1 MKLPVPVLR
10 VVGKCLR
17 AWWKIRKPTTFGVK
31 VLLIHPDDPA
41 QCLIVR
47 HSYSDSARWG
57 MPGGAY
63 RPGRE
68 TPEQAGVREVF
79 EELALTVT
87 EVPAVLDT
95 VCTTLEG
102 KRDTLTIVQATP
114 VSGSFVRS
122 PEIAEARWVGANMAA
137 YARGRTGVAMAG
149 EGAFCPHRARATP
162 SVLDRRRGVT
172 SACSRHHKGRG
183 RSPDF
188 LLRTAV
194 ALACTSA

>member
-1 MKLPVPVLR
+1 VSYVRLPAPVLR
-10 VVGKCLR
+10 VTGSWLR
-17 AWWKIRKPTTFGVK
+17 AWWKIRRPATFGVK

-68 TPEQAGVREVF
+68 TPEQAGVREVS

-87 EVPAVLDT
+87 DVPTVLDT
-95 VCTTLEG
+95 VTTTLEG

-114 VSGSFVRS
+114 VSAAFVRS
-122 PEIAEARWVGANMAA
+122 PEIAEARWIRADIAAMPVGEPVSRWLERALS
-137 YARGRTGVAMAG
+137 ARNA
-149 EGAFCPHRARATP
+149 
-162 SVLDRRRGVT
+162 
-172 SACSRHHKGRG
+172 
-183 RSPDF
+183 
-188 LLRTAV
+188 
-194 ALACTSA
+194 

>member
-1 MKLPVPVLR
+1 VLR
-10 VVGKCLR
+10 VTGSWLR
-17 AWWKIRKPTTFGVK
+17 AWWKIRRPATFGVK

-68 TPEQAGVREVF
+68 TPEQAGVREVS

-87 EVPAVLDT
+87 DVPTVLDT
-95 VCTTLEG
+95 VTTTLEG

-114 VSGSFVRS
+114 VSAAFVRS
-122 PEIAEARWVGANMAA
+122 PEIAEARWIRADIAAMPVGEPVSRWLERALS
-137 YARGRTGVAMAG
+137 ARNA
-149 EGAFCPHRARATP
+149 
-162 SVLDRRRGVT
+162 
-172 SACSRHHKGRG
+172 
-183 RSPDF
+183 
-188 LLRTAV
+188 
-194 ALACTSA
+194 

>member
-1 MKLPVPVLR
+1 VRYVKLPTPVLR
-10 VVGKCLR
+10 VASKCWR
-17 AWWKIRKPTTFGVK
+17 MWWKIRKPVTFGVK

-68 TPEQAGVREVF
+68 TPQQAGVREVS

-87 EVPAVLDT
+87 EAPTVLDT
-95 VCTTLEG
+95 VRTTLEG

-114 VSGSFVRS
+114 VSESFVRS
-122 PEIAEARWVGANMAA
+122 PEIAEARWVRADMAA
-137 YARGRTGVAMAG
+137 MPEG
-149 EGAFCPHRARATP
+149 EP
-162 SVLDRRRGVT
+162 V
-172 SACSRHHKGRG
+172 SRWLER
-183 RSPDF
+183 
-188 LLRTAV
+188 
-194 ALACTSA
+194 ALAARNAPDHGNR

>member
-1 MKLPVPVLR
+1 MLR
-10 VVGKCLR
+10 VTGSWLR
-17 AWWKIRKPTTFGVK
+17 AWWKIRRPATFGVK

-68 TPEQAGVREVF
+68 TPEQAGVREVS

-87 EVPAVLDT
+87 DVPTVLDT
-95 VCTTLEG
+95 VTTTLEG

-114 VSGSFVRS
+114 VSAAFVRS
-122 PEIAEARWVGANMAA
+122 PEIAEARWIRADIAAMPVGEPVSRWLERALS
-137 YARGRTGVAMAG
+137 ARNA
-149 EGAFCPHRARATP
+149 
-162 SVLDRRRGVT
+162 
-172 SACSRHHKGRG
+172 
-183 RSPDF
+183 
-188 LLRTAV
+188 
-194 ALACTSA
+194 

>member
-1 MKLPVPVLR
+1 MLR
-10 VVGKCLR
+10 VTGSWLR
-17 AWWKIRKPTTFGVK
+17 AWWKIRRPATFGVK

-68 TPEQAGVREVF
+68 TPEQAGVREVS

-87 EVPAVLDT
+87 DVPTVLDT
-95 VCTTLEG
+95 VTTTLEG

-114 VSGSFVRS
+114 VSAAFVRS
-122 PEIAEARWVGANMAA
+122 PEIAEARWIRADIAA
-137 YARGRTGVAMAG
+137 MPVDEPVSRWLERALSARNA
-149 EGAFCPHRARATP
+149 
-162 SVLDRRRGVT
+162 
-172 SACSRHHKGRG
+172 
-183 RSPDF
+183 
-188 LLRTAV
+188 
-194 ALACTSA
+194 